1 MQEHIEMAMKVGQSA
16 VRIMEV
22 LDEAHT
28 NLLGIPE
35 PIRVT
40 QNKIEGKC
48 IVVTG
53 HNLFAL
59 EQLLKQTE
67 GKGINIYTHSEM
79 LACTRISAIKEIC
92 PFKRKYR
99 KSMV

>member
-1 MQEHIEMAMKVGQSA
+1 M
-16 VRIMEV
+16 
-22 LDEAHT
+22 
-28 NLLGIPE
+28 
-35 PIRVT
+35 
-40 QNKIEGKC
+40 EGKC

-79 LACTRISAIKEIC
+79 LPAHGYPAVKEIFT
-92 PFKRKYR
+92 FKR
-99 KSMV
+99 